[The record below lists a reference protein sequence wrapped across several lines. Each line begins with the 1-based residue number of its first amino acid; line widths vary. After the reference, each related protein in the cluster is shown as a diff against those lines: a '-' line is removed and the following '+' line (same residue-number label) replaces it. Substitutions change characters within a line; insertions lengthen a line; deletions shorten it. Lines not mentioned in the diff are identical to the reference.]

1 MAKTEDKKIDLLD
14 YLVILIKW
22 KKFLILLLLP
32 TMIVTYLAIY
42 FLIEEQFDA
51 EALIIPADDT
61 SMGGIGSLIGNLDVN
76 LPFDLG
82 AGSSPEMG
90 LYSTIIYSRTNLQK
104 VIDKFNLYQVYKLTP
119 EIKDYKKK
127 AIDIL
132 ENNISASETEFG
144 AFSLEVRS
152 NSPELAAN
160 ITNFIIE
167 ELNSTLIRIRTEK
180 SRNNR
185 VFLQDRIV
193 EIRQN
198 LRASE
203 DSLII
208 YQTVSGIL
216 QPEEQ
221 FKGII
226 EAYTSIE
233 SDLITTKIQ
242 KSILEKIK
250 GEQSIDVINMQFEI
264 EEIEKKL
271 GELKKH
277 GEPSGIIPSLKT
289 LPEKAINYFRILR
302 EVEINSAILEFVL
315 PLFEQSKIEE
325 KKDIPTLQVIDN
337 AIPPE
342 KKSYPPRMV
351 LTLLMTFSVFLIS
364 FIFILIKENENLNAS
379 EKMIYVKKNIFKWK
393 NID

>member
-61 SMGGIGSLIGNLDVN
+61 SMGGFASLIGNLDVN

-82 AGSSPEMG
+82 ASSSPEMG

-208 YQTVSGIL
+208 YQKVSGIL

-226 EAYTSIE
+226 EAYTSI
-233 SDLITTKIQ
+233 
-242 KSILEKIK
+242 
-250 GEQSIDVINMQFEI
+250 
-264 EEIEKKL
+264 
-271 GELKKH
+271 
-277 GEPSGIIPSLKT
+277 
-289 LPEKAINYFRILR
+289 
-302 EVEINSAILEFVL
+302 
-315 PLFEQSKIEE
+315 
-325 KKDIPTLQVIDN
+325 
-337 AIPPE
+337 
-342 KKSYPPRMV
+342 
-351 LTLLMTFSVFLIS
+351 
-364 FIFILIKENENLNAS
+364 
-379 EKMIYVKKNIFKWK
+379 
-393 NID
+393 